1 MTRIKICGITNM
13 EDARAAIDYGADA
26 LGFIFVRE
34 SPRYV
39 GENPH
44 TLRILEL
51 IPPFVSKVAV
61 CVSPGQLI
69 GAHHEEYFDTVQF
82 YTHDGHNRILMEKC
96 LLQAV
101 RIKDATSLDT
111 IEDSIHIYQPH
122 ALVLDTFVR
131 EKLGG
136 SGQTFNWD
144 LAVEAKRR
152 FRLPIILAGGLNPEN
167 VTAALQTVQPYA
179 VDVSSGVEAAPG
191 YKDHAKLRAFI
202 QAVRQFDVHR
212 AQSEEWLP

>member
-1 MTRIKICGITNM
+1 M

-101 RIKDATSLDT
+101 RVKDSTSLDM

-131 EKLGG
+131 DKLGG

-144 LAVEAKRR
+144 LAVEAKQR
-152 FRLPIILAGGLNPEN
+152 FGLPVILAGGLNPDN
-167 VTAALQTVQPYA
+167 VTDAIEAVHPYA
-179 VDVSSGVEAAPG
+179 VDVSSGIEAAPG
-191 YKDHAKLRAFI
+191 YKDHRKLRAFI
-202 QAVRQFDVHR
+202 QAVRHFDAHNAV
-212 AQSEEWLP
+212 AEERQP